1 MFFHLQDL
9 WEYSAQGW
17 RYRLCTAQKCLA
29 PGPGSGEVGVLE
41 KNLGLPSNYSTP
53 RGNLAAVSPAK
64 GGCLFQKHTK
74 ALLG

>member
-1 MFFHLQDL
+1 M
-9 WEYSAQGW
+9 
-17 RYRLCTAQKCLA
+17 
-29 PGPGSGEVGVLE
+29 LE

-74 ALLG
+74 ALFRLTKAFHLGVFIC